1 MVWRRGLAAFALQF
15 ARQWHNSLL
24 WVAVSLTSQ
33 QTKRERKLRH
43 SHHLA
48 SAKKISQS
56 FLASLRDTLRKH
68 YDAELE
74 VSPIKANGEVGQ
86 YLHALASGRAA
97 RDGVATPAD
106 CTRAAI
112 FWAKTRMG
120 WRETNNLDLS
130 SSDGTMSPR
139 EIIIRAADGK
149 G

>member
-1 MVWRRGLAAFALQF
+1 MGSGVPHKSTDETRAQVAA
-15 ARQWHNSLL
+15 
-24 WVAVSLTSQ
+24 
-33 QTKRERKLRH
+33 
-43 SHHLA
+43 LA
-48 SAKKISQS
+48 SFGIRQEDIAKFLGISHV
-56 FLASLRDTLRKH
+56 TLRKH

-112 FWAKTRMG
+112 FWAKTRMN